1 MSDRLK
7 WERDG
12 KSGLRAEFE
21 DGFATIVHD
30 TATGGWRWRV
40 NIGEADGSDISSTKQ
55 FASNAA
61 SEAVPR
67 VRAIAEQVKVARAHK
82 AAILAKIDQV
92 TVEADPDV
100 GSIFGIAAAD
110 RENLSWIMDQVR
122 HRTRTPGLNKLID
135 ALSRELFKFRTGQ
148 RR

>member
-21 DGFATIVHD
+21 DGYATIVHN
-30 TATGGWRWRV
+30 TATGGWRWSV
-40 NIGEADGSDISSTKQ
+40 KIGEAAGSDIAGTKQ

-61 SEAVPR
+61 NDALPR
-67 VRAIAEQVKVARAHK
+67 VRVIAEQVEAARAHK